1 MKIRVTAKNYPQEVL
16 RSETPVLVEFFAVW
30 CGKCAMMEDPQE
42 VLRSETPVLVEFF
55 AVWCGKCAMMEDVL
69 DEIAK
74 EYDGR
79 VKVCQIEIEESAVL
93 AAEFEV
99 GIVPAFV
106 VFRDGAKEYDGR
118 VKVCQI
124 EIEES
129 AVLAAEFEVGIVP
142 AFVVFRD
149 GKPVNYA
156 NGVLAKDV
164 LIRMLEI

>member
-1 MKIRVTAKNYPQEVL
+1 MKIRVTAKNY
-16 RSETPVLVEFFAVW
+16 
-30 CGKCAMMEDPQE
+30 PQE

-106 VFRDGAKEYDGR
+106 VFRDG
-118 VKVCQI
+118 
-124 EIEES
+124 
-129 AVLAAEFEVGIVP
+129 
-142 AFVVFRD
+142 
-149 GKPVNYA
+149 KPVNYA

-164 LIRMLEI
+164 LIRMLEICKTAFGWREIPFNPEAVVYNDEKIKKITKK